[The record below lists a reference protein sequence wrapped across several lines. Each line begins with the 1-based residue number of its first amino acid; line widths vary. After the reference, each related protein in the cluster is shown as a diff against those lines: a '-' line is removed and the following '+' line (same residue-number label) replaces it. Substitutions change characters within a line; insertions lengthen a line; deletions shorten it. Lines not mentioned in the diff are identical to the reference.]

1 MIEVVERPSIR
12 KADKP
17 DVIMSRMDYVII
29 CQVIERLNEIDMR
42 DDELSFLLGKPNNYV
57 FSFIIKPSDK
67 NRFNED
73 QLDLLPFLLQCPFSK
88 IIVNGTKAGN
98 VQLYHTK
105 AINEDDYKGFSHII
119 YSEKGAGTRIIW
131 KKKNAPKGS
140 TRKTNKPLLELLKVW
155 IEQGYFDRQVSAL
168 EIFNNLKAESSIKF
182 RVSDIEKCMKIL
194 CGSRQALLQKDSTA
208 GVLRYWKEEL

>member
-1 MIEVVERPSIR
+1 
-12 KADKP
+12 
-17 DVIMSRMDYVII
+17 
-29 CQVIERLNEIDMR
+29 MR

-119 YSEKGAGTRIIW
+119 YSEKGEGTRIIW

>member
-1 MIEVVERPSIR
+1 
-12 KADKP
+12 
-17 DVIMSRMDYVII
+17 MDYVII

-73 QLDLLPFLLQCPFSK
+73 QLDLLPFLLDCSFSK
-88 IIVNGTKAGN
+88 IIVNGTEAGN
-98 VQLYHTK
+98 IQLYHTK
-105 AINEDDYKGFSHII
+105 AIDEDGYKGFSHIK
-119 YSEKGAGTRIIW
+119 YSKKGGGTRIIW

-140 TRKTNKPLLELLKVW
+140 TRKTNKPLLELLKFW
-155 IEQGYFDRQVSAL
+155 IEQGYFDQQVSGL
-168 EIFNNLKAESSIKF
+168 EIFKRLKAESTITF

-194 CGSRQALLQKDSTA
+194 CGSRQALLQKDSID
-208 GVLRYWKEEL
+208 GVLRYWRIELDKATGF

>member
-1 MIEVVERPSIR
+1 
-12 KADKP
+12 
-17 DVIMSRMDYVII
+17 MSRMDYVII
-29 CQVIERLNEIDMR
+29 CQVIEQLNEIDMG

-73 QLDLLPFLLQCPFSK
+73 QINLLPFLLQCPFSK

-98 VQLYHTK
+98 VHLYHTK
-105 AINEDDYKGFSHII
+105 AIDEDDYKGFSHIT
-119 YSEKGAGTRIIW
+119 YSEKGEGTRIIW

-140 TRKTNKPLLELLKVW
+140 TRKTNKPLLELIKFW
-155 IEQGYFDRQVSAL
+155 IEQGYFDQQVSGL
-168 EIFNNLKAESSIKF
+168 EIFKRLKSELAIGF

-194 CGSRQALLQKDSTA
+194 CGSRQALLQKDSID
-208 GVLRYWKEEL
+208 GVLRYWRE